1 MIPMTVVAIQDV
13 INGKFTNTSVA
24 IRGWIHRKRESK
36 RTVFLVIRDVS
47 NIIQGT
53 VKKSSAAWN
62 QAKKITIESSVI
74 INGTIKQDERAPGG
88 FEIAIDKL
96 SIIGLAETFPITEYK
111 SEEFLRNIRHLWLR
125 GRRMNF
131 IMKVRSEV
139 LRLINSFFRDEAFFE
154 VSPPMFISCACEGGS
169 TLFALKYFNK
179 ELYLTQSA
187 QLYLEALIYSLEK
200 VYCIAPSFRAEKSR
214 TIRHL
219 SEYWHVEAEW
229 AFAEMDE
236 LMCLEENLLS
246 YVCQKVAQNCKKEIN
261 GLKADVS
268 KLLSVKTPFPR
279 ITYTEA
285 IKKLNAKGFKIEWG
299 EDLGFNEEKALAE
312 EFNAPFFIY
321 AYPKKIKAFYCKTYQ
336 DNSNIAMS
344 ADLLVPRIGEISTG
358 GSREDNKEE
367 LVRRLKEFGLK
378 EEDYNWYIDLRRYGT
393 VPHVGFGLGLERLL
407 IWMLDL
413 ENIIDAIPFP
423 RTTRRFYP

>member
-1 MIPMTVVAIQDV
+1 MRVLKLSSKMTPMTIVTIQDV
-13 INGKFTNTSVA
+13 LDGNFVNSSVT

-36 RTVFLVIRDVS
+36 RTLFLVIRDSS
-47 NIIQGT
+47 NVIQGT

-62 QAKKITIESSVI
+62 NAKNITIESSVI
-74 INGTIKQDERAPGG
+74 INGNIKQDKRAPGG

-96 SIIGLAETFPITEYK
+96 SIVGLAETFPITEYK

-139 LRLINSFFRDEAFFE
+139 LQLINSFFRDESFFE

-214 TIRHL
+214 TIRHV
-219 SEYWHVEAEW
+219 SEYWHIEAEW

-236 LMCLEENLLS
+236 
-246 YVCQKVAQNCKKEIN
+246 
-261 GLKADVS
+261 
-268 KLLSVKTPFPR
+268 
-279 ITYTEA
+279 
-285 IKKLNAKGFKIEWG
+285 
-299 EDLGFNEEKALAE
+299 
-312 EFNAPFFIY
+312 
-321 AYPKKIKAFYCKTYQ
+321 
-336 DNSNIAMS
+336 
-344 ADLLVPRIGEISTG
+344 
-358 GSREDNKEE
+358 
-367 LVRRLKEFGLK
+367 
-378 EEDYNWYIDLRRYGT
+378 
-393 VPHVGFGLGLERLL
+393 
-407 IWMLDL
+407 
-413 ENIIDAIPFP
+413 
-423 RTTRRFYP
+423 